1 MTTNSNDYRHA
12 LEHISFTDNAKQ
24 HMANSIAQSVASSD
38 AATAQSN
45 FNGTRRKPRI
55 ARHPV
60 RTVARIAAVTAVLAI
75 VIGGA
80 GTAMATGVLPL
91 PSDMLSDIFD
101 GPASQTE
108 IIDRI
113 GRPVGASCSNNGVTV
128 TADAIM
134 GDKDMVTI
142 AYTLTFDDPA
152 ALKKLSEPGENG
164 TIAGSVDGNV
174 YVDGEHGGQGQS
186 WLIDKNPNDSS
197 IQYFAQFSVESPG
210 LMGRTVRTHIN
221 SLVVPRAGK
230 ELPEYKKI
238 LTGPWDLKFQ
248 LNYEDTSVTIPAP
261 KSVNFNG
268 TKATI
273 QEATVSCVGVSVRY
287 NIDRSIEHDNNSGKM
302 SQNMEESMDAVGNI
316 PLIVTFKDGS
326 RSKCKIV
333 CDLMH
338 LEGAESLGEYTE
350 DFYAGMPAVTRHSY
364 GKGKLYYIGTCM
376 EEDGIAKILSM
387 AVEDAGAE
395 PVAGAGNGLEIV
407 KRNREGKSFYFVMNF
422 RDEELEIPEEFAGKT
437 DLLSGNAVGKGEKL
451 PKFGVKIVVE

>member
-45 FNGTRRKPRI
+45 CNGTRRKPRI

-152 ALKKLSEPGENG
+152 ALKKLSDPGENG

-316 PLIVTFKDGS
+316 PLIVTFKDG
-326 RSKCKIV
+326 
-333 CDLMH
+333 H
-338 LEGAESLGEYTE
+338 
-350 DFYAGMPAVTRHSY
+350 
-364 GKGKLYYIGTCM
+364 
-376 EEDGIAKILSM
+376 
-387 AVEDAGAE
+387 VEDATSHSGYFANKLD
-395 PVAGAGNGLEIV
+395 NGTTDVHKTWPFLQVCDTDKIASV
-407 KRNREGKSFYFVMNF
+407 QIGDTVIPMN
-422 RDEELEIPEEFAGKT
+422 
-437 DLLSGNAVGKGEKL
+437 S
-451 PKFGVKIVVE
+451 

>member
-75 VIGGA
+75 AIGGA

-316 PLIVTFKDGS
+316 PLIVTFKDG
-326 RSKCKIV
+326 
-333 CDLMH
+333 H
-338 LEGAESLGEYTE
+338 
-350 DFYAGMPAVTRHSY
+350 
-364 GKGKLYYIGTCM
+364 
-376 EEDGIAKILSM
+376 
-387 AVEDAGAE
+387 VEDATSHSGYFANKLD
-395 PVAGAGNGLEIV
+395 NGTTDVHKTWPFSQVCDTDKIASV
-407 KRNREGKSFYFVMNF
+407 QIGDTVIPMN
-422 RDEELEIPEEFAGKT
+422 
-437 DLLSGNAVGKGEKL
+437 S
-451 PKFGVKIVVE
+451 

>member
-316 PLIVTFKDGS
+316 PLIVTFKDG
-326 RSKCKIV
+326 
-333 CDLMH
+333 H
-338 LEGAESLGEYTE
+338 
-350 DFYAGMPAVTRHSY
+350 
-364 GKGKLYYIGTCM
+364 
-376 EEDGIAKILSM
+376 
-387 AVEDAGAE
+387 VEDATSHSGYFANKLD
-395 PVAGAGNGLEIV
+395 NGTTDVHKTWPFSQVCDTDMIASV
-407 KRNREGKSFYFVMNF
+407 QIGDTVIPMN
-422 RDEELEIPEEFAGKT
+422 
-437 DLLSGNAVGKGEKL
+437 S
-451 PKFGVKIVVE
+451 

>member
-230 ELPEYKKI
+230 ELPEYKKT

-316 PLIVTFKDGS
+316 PLIVTFKDG
-326 RSKCKIV
+326 
-333 CDLMH
+333 H
-338 LEGAESLGEYTE
+338 
-350 DFYAGMPAVTRHSY
+350 
-364 GKGKLYYIGTCM
+364 
-376 EEDGIAKILSM
+376 
-387 AVEDAGAE
+387 VEDATSHSGYFANKLD
-395 PVAGAGNGLEIV
+395 NGTTDVHKTWPFSQVCDTDKIASV
-407 KRNREGKSFYFVMNF
+407 QIGDTVIPMN
-422 RDEELEIPEEFAGKT
+422 
-437 DLLSGNAVGKGEKL
+437 S
-451 PKFGVKIVVE
+451 

>member
-45 FNGTRRKPRI
+45 FNGTRRKQRI

-316 PLIVTFKDGS
+316 PLIVTFKDG
-326 RSKCKIV
+326 
-333 CDLMH
+333 H
-338 LEGAESLGEYTE
+338 
-350 DFYAGMPAVTRHSY
+350 
-364 GKGKLYYIGTCM
+364 
-376 EEDGIAKILSM
+376 
-387 AVEDAGAE
+387 VEDATSHSGYFANKLD
-395 PVAGAGNGLEIV
+395 NGTTDVHKTWPFSQVCDTDKIASV
-407 KRNREGKSFYFVMNF
+407 QIGDTVIPMN
-422 RDEELEIPEEFAGKT
+422 
-437 DLLSGNAVGKGEKL
+437 S
-451 PKFGVKIVVE
+451 

>member
-12 LEHISFTDNAKQ
+12 LEHISFTDNARQ

-60 RTVARIAAVTAVLAI
+60 RTVARIAAVTAILAI

-238 LTGPWDLKFQ
+238 LPGPWDLKFQ

-316 PLIVTFKDGS
+316 PLIVTFKDG
-326 RSKCKIV
+326 
-333 CDLMH
+333 H
-338 LEGAESLGEYTE
+338 
-350 DFYAGMPAVTRHSY
+350 
-364 GKGKLYYIGTCM
+364 
-376 EEDGIAKILSM
+376 
-387 AVEDAGAE
+387 VEDATSHSGYFANKLD
-395 PVAGAGNGLEIV
+395 NGTTDVHKTWPFSQVCDTDKIASV
-407 KRNREGKSFYFVMNF
+407 QIGDTVIPMN
-422 RDEELEIPEEFAGKT
+422 
-437 DLLSGNAVGKGEKL
+437 S
-451 PKFGVKIVVE
+451 

>member
-268 TKATI
+268 TQATI

-316 PLIVTFKDGS
+316 PLIVTFKDG
-326 RSKCKIV
+326 
-333 CDLMH
+333 H
-338 LEGAESLGEYTE
+338 
-350 DFYAGMPAVTRHSY
+350 
-364 GKGKLYYIGTCM
+364 
-376 EEDGIAKILSM
+376 
-387 AVEDAGAE
+387 VEDATSHSGYFANKLD
-395 PVAGAGNGLEIV
+395 NGTTDVHKTWPFSQVCDTDKIASV
-407 KRNREGKSFYFVMNF
+407 QIGDTVIPMN
-422 RDEELEIPEEFAGKT
+422 
-437 DLLSGNAVGKGEKL
+437 S
-451 PKFGVKIVVE
+451 

>member
-302 SQNMEESMDAVGNI
+302 SQNMEESIDAVGNI
-316 PLIVTFKDGS
+316 PLIVTFKDG
-326 RSKCKIV
+326 
-333 CDLMH
+333 H
-338 LEGAESLGEYTE
+338 
-350 DFYAGMPAVTRHSY
+350 
-364 GKGKLYYIGTCM
+364 
-376 EEDGIAKILSM
+376 
-387 AVEDAGAE
+387 VEDATSHSGYFANKLD
-395 PVAGAGNGLEIV
+395 NGTTDVHKTWPFSQVCDTDKIASV
-407 KRNREGKSFYFVMNF
+407 QIGDTVIPMN
-422 RDEELEIPEEFAGKT
+422 
-437 DLLSGNAVGKGEKL
+437 S
-451 PKFGVKIVVE
+451 

>member
-55 ARHPV
+55 ARLPV

-316 PLIVTFKDGS
+316 PLIVTFKDG
-326 RSKCKIV
+326 
-333 CDLMH
+333 H
-338 LEGAESLGEYTE
+338 
-350 DFYAGMPAVTRHSY
+350 
-364 GKGKLYYIGTCM
+364 
-376 EEDGIAKILSM
+376 
-387 AVEDAGAE
+387 VEDATSHSGYFANKLD
-395 PVAGAGNGLEIV
+395 NGTTDVHKTWPFSQVCDTDKIASV
-407 KRNREGKSFYFVMNF
+407 QIGDTVIPMN
-422 RDEELEIPEEFAGKT
+422 
-437 DLLSGNAVGKGEKL
+437 S
-451 PKFGVKIVVE
+451 

>member
-134 GDKDMVTI
+134 GDRDMVTI

-316 PLIVTFKDGS
+316 PLIVTFKDG
-326 RSKCKIV
+326 
-333 CDLMH
+333 H
-338 LEGAESLGEYTE
+338 
-350 DFYAGMPAVTRHSY
+350 
-364 GKGKLYYIGTCM
+364 
-376 EEDGIAKILSM
+376 
-387 AVEDAGAE
+387 VEDATSHSGYFANKLD
-395 PVAGAGNGLEIV
+395 NGTTDVHKTWPFSQVCDTDKIASV
-407 KRNREGKSFYFVMNF
+407 QIGDTVIPMN
-422 RDEELEIPEEFAGKT
+422 
-437 DLLSGNAVGKGEKL
+437 S
-451 PKFGVKIVVE
+451 

>member
-60 RTVARIAAVTAVLAI
+60 RTVARIAAVMAVLAI

-316 PLIVTFKDGS
+316 PLIVTFKDG
-326 RSKCKIV
+326 
-333 CDLMH
+333 H
-338 LEGAESLGEYTE
+338 
-350 DFYAGMPAVTRHSY
+350 
-364 GKGKLYYIGTCM
+364 
-376 EEDGIAKILSM
+376 
-387 AVEDAGAE
+387 VEDATSYSGYFANKLD
-395 PVAGAGNGLEIV
+395 NGTTDVHKTWPFSQVCDTDKIASV
-407 KRNREGKSFYFVMNF
+407 QIGDTVIPMN
-422 RDEELEIPEEFAGKT
+422 
-437 DLLSGNAVGKGEKL
+437 S
-451 PKFGVKIVVE
+451 

>member
-1 MTTNSNDYRHA
+1 MSTNSNDYRHA

-316 PLIVTFKDGS
+316 PLIVTFKDG
-326 RSKCKIV
+326 
-333 CDLMH
+333 H
-338 LEGAESLGEYTE
+338 
-350 DFYAGMPAVTRHSY
+350 
-364 GKGKLYYIGTCM
+364 
-376 EEDGIAKILSM
+376 
-387 AVEDAGAE
+387 VEDATSHSGYFANKLD
-395 PVAGAGNGLEIV
+395 NGTTDVHKTWPFSQVCDTDKIASV
-407 KRNREGKSFYFVMNF
+407 QIGDTVIPMN
-422 RDEELEIPEEFAGKT
+422 
-437 DLLSGNAVGKGEKL
+437 S
-451 PKFGVKIVVE
+451 

>member
-316 PLIVTFKDGS
+316 PLIVTFKDG
-326 RSKCKIV
+326 
-333 CDLMH
+333 H
-338 LEGAESLGEYTE
+338 
-350 DFYAGMPAVTRHSY
+350 
-364 GKGKLYYIGTCM
+364 
-376 EEDGIAKILSM
+376 
-387 AVEDAGAE
+387 VEDATSHSGYFANKLD
-395 PVAGAGNGLEIV
+395 NGTTDVHKTWPFSQVCDTDKIASV
-407 KRNREGKSFYFVMNF
+407 QIGDTVIPMKS
-422 RDEELEIPEEFAGKT
+422 
-437 DLLSGNAVGKGEKL
+437 
-451 PKFGVKIVVE
+451 

>member
-287 NIDRSIEHDNNSGKM
+287 NIDRSIEHVNNSGKM

-316 PLIVTFKDGS
+316 PLIVTFKDG
-326 RSKCKIV
+326 
-333 CDLMH
+333 H
-338 LEGAESLGEYTE
+338 
-350 DFYAGMPAVTRHSY
+350 
-364 GKGKLYYIGTCM
+364 
-376 EEDGIAKILSM
+376 
-387 AVEDAGAE
+387 VEDATSHSGYFANKLD
-395 PVAGAGNGLEIV
+395 NGTTDVHKTWPFSQVCDTDKIASV
-407 KRNREGKSFYFVMNF
+407 QIGDTVIPMN
-422 RDEELEIPEEFAGKT
+422 
-437 DLLSGNAVGKGEKL
+437 S
-451 PKFGVKIVVE
+451 

>member
-12 LEHISFTDNAKQ
+12 LEHISFTDNARQ

-316 PLIVTFKDGS
+316 PLIVTFKDG
-326 RSKCKIV
+326 
-333 CDLMH
+333 H
-338 LEGAESLGEYTE
+338 
-350 DFYAGMPAVTRHSY
+350 
-364 GKGKLYYIGTCM
+364 
-376 EEDGIAKILSM
+376 
-387 AVEDAGAE
+387 VEDATSHSGYFANKLD
-395 PVAGAGNGLEIV
+395 NGTTDVHKTWPFSQVCDTDKIASV
-407 KRNREGKSFYFVMNF
+407 QIGDTVIPMN
-422 RDEELEIPEEFAGKT
+422 
-437 DLLSGNAVGKGEKL
+437 S
-451 PKFGVKIVVE
+451 

>member
-55 ARHPV
+55 ARHPE

-316 PLIVTFKDGS
+316 PLIVTFKDG
-326 RSKCKIV
+326 
-333 CDLMH
+333 H
-338 LEGAESLGEYTE
+338 
-350 DFYAGMPAVTRHSY
+350 
-364 GKGKLYYIGTCM
+364 
-376 EEDGIAKILSM
+376 
-387 AVEDAGAE
+387 VEDATSHSGYFANKLD
-395 PVAGAGNGLEIV
+395 NGTTDVHKTWPFSQVCDTDKIASV
-407 KRNREGKSFYFVMNF
+407 QIGDTVIPMN
-422 RDEELEIPEEFAGKT
+422 
-437 DLLSGNAVGKGEKL
+437 S
-451 PKFGVKIVVE
+451 